1 MDEPTRKRVEA
12 LKAWR
17 AKKAAALAV
26 DVSVV
31 LPQRLL
37 DKVAEAVPRE
47 RGQLERIEGLR
58 QWRVAEFGDELI
70 ALAAGR

>member
-1 MDEPTRKRVEA
+1 VDV

-17 AKKAAALAV
+17 AKKAVALAV

-37 DKVAEAVPRE
+37 DKVAEAVPRTRE
-47 RGQLERIEGLR
+47 ELSAIEGLR
-58 QWRVAEFGDELI
+58 RWRVAEFADELI
-70 ALAAGR
+70 ALVLGR